1 MKYTAYN
8 WSIGIEPIDKIMNQ
22 YEAADEI
29 AMIVP
34 GSATEICQAMKTKNP
49 FKTIRIFSRHFK
61 GLVEAHNLPMT
72 EKCLRVIGKI
82 YEKGDTAVKNA
93 VETVF
98 IFSLDLITNSCSVS
112 ERNQIMSKLPIHVFT
127 AYYRQVYKSAF

>member
-1 MKYTAYN
+1 
-8 WSIGIEPIDKIMNQ
+8 MNQ

-34 GSATEICQAMKTKNP
+34 GATPEICQAMKTKNP

-61 GLVEAHNLPMT
+61 TVVEAHNLPMA
-72 EKCLRVIGKI
+72 EKCLRVIGRI
-82 YEKGDTAVKNA
+82 YDKGDALVKNA
-93 VETVF
+93 VEAVF
-98 IFSLDLITNSCSVS
+98 IFSLDLITTSCSTA
-112 ERNQIMSKLPIHVFT
+112 ERNQIMSKLPIQVFT